1 MDTSR
6 GKMAEQSRYVYGTR
20 VAVLVK
26 DHPIDC
32 ESEVCS

>member
-20 VAVLVK
+20 VAVLGK
-26 DHPIDC
+26 AHPIDC
-32 ESEVCS
+32 ECKVCS